1 MSQQQQGNCLQSHRS
16 QDSEAPFVG
25 VSVPW
30 ERIASRL
37 PEGRRVGA
45 DRCLPAHGP
54 RASRSRLMWGPPRRG
69 HRGRTLCPCC
79 APLMQGYPDVMWLQA
94 RFVAKNCCEQPQR
107 AQWSAGVDASVLVPN
122 PFHREGKSTRSAGRE
137 ADSCRTRTACDDQL
151 HRLGG
156 TDGEGRREK
165 RLPSLKD
172 SCPPSR
178 FPTEMRNF
186 NQCWAAASPLIF
198 PSWRRADRFFQT
210 LRRPPPRDR
219 HASRS

>member
-1 MSQQQQGNCLQSHRS
+1 METNRITSARRS
-16 QDSEAPFVG
+16 KSG
-25 VSVPW
+25 RGSV
-30 ERIASRL
+30 
-37 PEGRRVGA
+37 
-45 DRCLPAHGP
+45 C
-54 RASRSRLMWGPPRRG
+54 SRSCATYQQVAIDVGPSSERPS
-69 HRGRTLCPCC
+69 RTN
-79 APLMQGYPDVMWLQA
+79 PLPVLRPTDAGVPDVMWLQA
-94 RFVAKNCCEQPQR
+94 RFVAKNCCKQPQR
-107 AQWSAGVDASVLVPN
+107 ARWSAGVDASVLVPN

-198 PSWRRADRFFQT
+198 PLWRRADRFFQT

-219 HASRS
+219 HASRSYRSGRAHRSTCICAPRP